1 MGNYEY
7 VSKDE
12 VRPYEELFEEVF
24 REIQKE
30 LRKKNGLTFSFA
42 LVGSAKRNLVV
53 RHHNKGF
60 DCDYQLYLQKN
71 KQELSEE
78 EIKKLLME
86 KFNKKM
92 PSEFERKFTVYFKIL
107 L

>member
-12 VRPYEELFEEVF
+12 VRPYKELFEEVF

-30 LRKKNGLTFSFA
+30 LKKKNGLTFSFA

-53 RHHNKGF
+53 RHHN
-60 DCDYQLYLQKN
+60 
-71 KQELSEE
+71 
-78 EIKKLLME
+78 
-86 KFNKKM
+86 
-92 PSEFERKFTVYFKIL
+92 
-107 L
+107 

>member
-30 LRKKNGLTFSFA
+30 LRKT
-42 LVGSAKRNLVV
+42 
-53 RHHNKGF
+53 
-60 DCDYQLYLQKN
+60 D
-71 KQELSEE
+71 
-78 EIKKLLME
+78 
-86 KFNKKM
+86 
-92 PSEFERKFTVYFKIL
+92 
-107 L
+107 